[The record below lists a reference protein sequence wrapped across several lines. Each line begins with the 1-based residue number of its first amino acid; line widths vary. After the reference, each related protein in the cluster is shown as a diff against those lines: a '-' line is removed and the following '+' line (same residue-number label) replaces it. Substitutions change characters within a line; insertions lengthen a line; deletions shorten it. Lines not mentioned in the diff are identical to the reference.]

1 MSNIKKYDDI
11 VVGSGISGLT
21 MSLILILNG
30 RKVLLLEKSPAIG
43 GSMSRFYRGG
53 IPFDTGF
60 HFTGGLQKGGILDEI
75 LVVLG
80 IRDLIQPIFLTEDS
94 ANQFILESEGKLYEI
109 PYGIDR
115 MKNKFKGY
123 FPTEAEAV
131 DRYFDKVQSV
141 CDRTPSMNLRTLDA
155 LHTSLDEDYVS
166 LEDVLNGL
174 TRNSMLKALLCG
186 FAMCYGVKPQE
197 VSFANHSRICIGLYE
212 SVARVK
218 GGGGAFIKAFKS
230 RFMDHDIE
238 IRCGTHIAEMA
249 DISNNRVGRFILNT
263 GEEVSAD
270 NCILTI
276 HPKEIVKMLP
286 GKHLSKA
293 FMNRVASF
301 EPSSGFFSVFSALA
315 PGDDDPDFDASIITL
330 LPNNDINELLDAA
343 SEGDSAL
350 VLIKSVEQEGEK
362 IHKVINT
369 CEPSAPEHVAA
380 WKNLTVGKRP
390 QAYYDYK
397 QRKVDRTMERIFTA
411 FPQYRGR
418 LKAYD
423 SSSILTFRDYLNNYD
438 GSAYGI
444 KQKMGQYNL
453 FGKLPLRNLYAAG
466 QSSLLPGIIGAMM
479 SSFIVGRSLIKEEQ
493 YNSFLRR
500 YLCS

>member
-1 MSNIKKYDDI
+1 MSNITKYDDI
-11 VVGSGISGLT
+11 IVGSGISGLT
-21 MSLILILNG
+21 MSLILALNG

-43 GSMSRFYRGG
+43 GSMSRFYRKG

-60 HFTGGLQKGGILDEI
+60 HFTGGLQKDGILDDI
-75 LVVLG
+75 LSVLG
-80 IRDLIQPIFLTEDS
+80 IRDLIEPIFLTEEK
-94 ANQFILESEGKLYEI
+94 ANQFILESEGKIYEL
-109 PYGIDR
+109 PCGIER
-115 MKNKFKGY
+115 MKNKLKGY
-123 FPTEAEAV
+123 FPTEAGAI
-131 DRYFDKVQSV
+131 DSYFDKVKSV
-141 CDRTPSMNLRTLDA
+141 CDRTPSMNLRMLDA
-155 LHTSLDEDYVS
+155 LHTHLDEDYVS
-166 LEDVLNGL
+166 LDDVLNGL
-174 TRNSMLKALLCG
+174 TQNSMLKALLCG

-218 GGGGAFIKAFKS
+218 GGGGAFIKAFKT
-230 RFMDHDIE
+230 RFMDRDIE
-238 IRCGTHIAEMA
+238 IRCGTYIAEMA
-249 DISNNRVGRFILNT
+249 DISDHRVGRFILNT

-276 HPKEIVKMLP
+276 HPKEIVKILP
-286 GKHLSKA
+286 AKHMSKA

-301 EPSSGFFSVFSALA
+301 EPAAGFFSVFSALD
-315 PGDDDPDFDASIITL
+315 PGDDDPDFDASIVTL
-330 LPNNDINELLDAA
+330 LPDNDINKLLDAA

-350 VLIKSVEQEGEK
+350 VLIRSVEHEGGR

-369 CEPSAPEHVAA
+369 CEPSAPEDVAS
-380 WKNLTVGKRP
+380 WKDFAVGKRP

-397 QRKVDRTMERIFTA
+397 KRKVERTMERIFTT
-411 FPQYRGR
+411 FPAYRGH

-423 SSSILTFRDYLNNYD
+423 SASILTFRDYLHNYD

-466 QSSLLPGIIGAMM
+466 QNSLLPGIIGAMM

-500 YLCS
+500 NLCS